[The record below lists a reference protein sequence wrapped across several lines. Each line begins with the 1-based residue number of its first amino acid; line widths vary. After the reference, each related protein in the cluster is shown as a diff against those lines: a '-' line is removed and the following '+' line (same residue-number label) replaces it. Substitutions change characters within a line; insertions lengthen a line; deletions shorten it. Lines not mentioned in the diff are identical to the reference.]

1 MLNKKSIIDYI
12 SRQAISFSVLLNTL
26 TGGKSNQTVSA
37 TQWERKR
44 SNKINAVIFIDAL
57 FYLFL
62 REKDHCL
69 ESWVKWTLIHKALKN
84 K

>member
-12 SRQAISFSVLLNTL
+12 SRQAVSFSVLLNTL

-44 SNKINAVIFIDAL
+44 SNKINFVLFIDL
-57 FYLFL
+57 IFYLLL

-69 ESWVKWTLIHKALKN
+69 ESWIKWQLIRKALK